1 MHKEYGTYT
10 FKASKDA
17 VVDYPALVDAM
28 NNFSW
33 GQGFGRWR
41 NHQGQLMWSDE
52 IWTSSPNGCPSRV
65 MQWYQRINGELIT
78 VDGNGYKCGYVV
90 DASEVF
96 FNPEECMALEDEEIA
111 KEIAVHIKS
120 GWIEIAS
127 VSLESVKYMRFT
139 KMRISADGRVLYVA
153 SDAGQ
158 ESLSKDF
165 VTFTDSKLQKKEGEE
180 RHGIIC

>member
-1 MHKEYGTYT
+1 MSTECGTYL
-10 FKASKDA
+10 FKASEGA
-17 VVDYPALVDAM
+17 IVDYPALVDAM

-41 NHQGQLMWSDE
+41 DHKGQLMWSDE

-65 MQWYQRINGELIT
+65 MQWYQRINGELVT
-78 VDGNGYKCGYVV
+78 VDGSGYRCGYVV
-90 DASEVF
+90 DTSEVF
-96 FNPEECMALEDEEIA
+96 FNPEECVALEDEEIA

-139 KMRISADGRVLYVA
+139 KMRISADGRILYVA
-153 SDAGQ
+153 SDSGV
-158 ESLSKDF
+158 ESFGRKFL
-165 VTFTDSKLQKKEGEE
+165 TFTDSNTKQDN
-180 RHGIIC
+180 